1 MIFYNSED
9 KILFFPIPAPVPFT
23 SYSWDQERLLL
34 FPPPLHPHPI
44 ISLKG
49 SSRCYFHKNLLS
61 MSLILS
67 VCLFIPASH
76 LFCLPP
82 SLPSFLSSFS
92 LFQLAPGTSQVIQ
105 WLRIQAPNAGD
116 TGLIPAWGTKIPH
129 PAWRSQKRSKQ
140 SKYGSSKA
148 CTLSSTPPPKRPPK
162 DSVLFIT
169 QT

>member
-1 MIFYNSED
+1 
-9 KILFFPIPAPVPFT
+9 
-23 SYSWDQERLLL
+23 
-34 FPPPLHPHPI
+34 
-44 ISLKG
+44 
-49 SSRCYFHKNLLS
+49 

-116 TGLIPAWGTKIPH
+116 TGLIPAWGTKILH
-129 PAWRSQKRSKQ
+129 PAWRSQKDKN
-140 SKYGSSKA
+140 KA
-148 CTLSSTPPPKRPPK
+148 NMAPVKPAPSLLLLLPK
-162 DSVLFIT
+162 DPQKTQFCSSRRPRPQSYQVLPGCSVCNPADRPQLA
-169 QT
+169 QCLPR